1 MEKTAQI
8 FEIRFIKL
16 DYYIK
21 TSNIDDQIDTAAF
34 TTKPTDEHLKEA
46 EHIVSEYRTKDE
58 EWNYGGCWTRILDYL
73 KSVRYIRINIDYTHS
88 FKVF

>member
-8 FEIRFIKL
+8 YEIRFIKL
-16 DYYIK
+16 DYDEK
-21 TSNIDDQIDTAAF
+21 TTNIDDQIKTAAF
-34 TTKPTDEHLKEA
+34 TTKPTAEHLKEA
-46 EHIVSEYRTKDE
+46 ERIVSEYRTKDE

-73 KSVRYIRINIDYTHS
+73 KSVGYMQINIAYTHS